1 MCLRLVSVFIACAD
15 VCIPCACSFH
25 ADAIALRFMVSVSI
39 STGMYERLRDA
50 AARVLP
56 FWEETSPFYPYII
69 AL

>member
-1 MCLRLVSVFIACAD
+1 MYKRVSSAYV
-15 VCIPCACSFH
+15 H
-25 ADAIALRFMVSVSI
+25 APLHTDAVALRFLVSVSI
-39 STGMYERLRDA
+39 VTGMYERLRDA